1 MAYTATAA
9 AVHRLR
15 ERWPHLPVVGVEPG
29 VKPAVA
35 RSRSGRVGVLAT
47 PLTLGS
53 PKFKA
58 LLNTHGHDANVVLQP
73 CPGLAREIERGELD
87 SPALRDLV
95 ERFAAPLRDRAV
107 DTVVLG
113 CTHYPFVRPLFESA
127 LGPQVTIIDTADA
140 VARHTARLGAKVLL
154 ARAGS
159 PSPAGH
165 ANATTGLAE
174 LWSSADPSHLSQVA
188 RLWLGLNAEAG
199 ALPA

>member
-1 MAYTATAA
+1 M
-9 AVHRLR
+9 
-15 ERWPHLPVVGVEPG
+15 VGVEPG